1 MFNSHAVTECNS
13 IGSASV
19 VARAER
25 FLVDREWRLEAK
37 ISVTPFPEWATLGLM
52 TFGADLFAADAA
64 FVIFIGPG
72 G

>member
-1 MFNSHAVTECNS
+1 MEHYRAVTECNS
-13 IGSASV
+13 IGSAG
-19 VARAER
+19 VARAGR